1 MPLWVCRMLE
11 RPLSFICN
19 CTCPVVF
26 VFYLSLCVPSS
37 FFILVSVSYFFWIIH
52 FFRLLDT
59 QWLIRVYT
67 ETYVSDTAISWS
79 LISGLLKTSYN
90 VRSNNP
96 AESLCYSSSTPWK
109 PFFEAF
115 PSPEASDRPHCVQTS
130 LVVKQGCSVQFHN
143 IWVRSYFSWWGNQH
157 TDNMCAITF

>member
-1 MPLWVCRMLE
+1 MPLWVCRMPE

-115 PSPEASDRPHCVQTS
+115 PSPEASDRQGGDRPHCVQTS
-130 LVVKQGCSVQFHN
+130 LVVKQGCSVGVFD
-143 IWVRSYFSWWGNQH
+143 SS
-157 TDNMCAITF
+157 ITYE